1 MIMNIADISNSNG
14 FHSQRGKD
22 YSVSTVNYS
31 NFYCSLRDS
40 EIMLASL

>member
-1 MIMNIADISNSNG
+1 MIMNMADISNSNG
-14 FHSQRGKD
+14 FHSERKRL
-22 YSVSTVNYS
+22 SVSTVNYS